1 MLGHYICYY
10 KALFTKKNFKQMK
23 LLRVLPMFVLAGAL
37 AFTSCKPKDADVKAN
52 VEKELQANP
61 STSTVMVMVADGVA
75 TLSGEVADAAAQ
87 ASAES
92 TAKGVKGVK
101 EVVNNTTVAAP
112 PPPPVA
118 ITADDPLSAA
128 VKDATKDH
136 PTVTATVADGVITVT
151 GSIEK
156 AKWTQLKAALDALN
170 PKKVDAASLTVK

>member
-1 MLGHYICYY
+1 
-10 KALFTKKNFKQMK
+10 
-23 LLRVLPMFVLAGAL
+23 MFVLAGAL

-101 EVVNNTTVAAP
+101 SVVNNTTVAIAAAP
-112 PPPPVA
+112 VT

-136 PTVTATVADGVITVT
+136 PTVNATVADGVITVT

-170 PKKVDAASLTVK
+170 PKKVEAAGLTVK